1 MTEGTRGVCGLSR
14 TPPFGLTELDHLA
27 LTGDYARA
35 LALADAQA
43 QASDAYASDDSDND
57 SLGIDD
63 PDLLDIPPPMTYE
76 AWSVDE
82 MECGAE

>member
-1 MTEGTRGVCGLSR
+1 MYVIM
-14 TPPFGLTELDHLA
+14 
-27 LTGDYARA
+27 
-35 LALADAQA
+35 QA
-43 QASDAYASDDSDND
+43 QSAVSLAEHRDVSPLCVSMSSLLFTLASDACASDSDSDND

-63 PDLLDIPPPMTYE
+63 PDLDLLDIPPPMTNE

>member
-1 MTEGTRGVCGLSR
+1 MLCPRVAVTR
-14 TPPFGLTELDHLA
+14 TPLRVVCVLSSTCLD
-27 LTGDYARA
+27 
-35 LALADAQA
+35 
-43 QASDAYASDDSDND
+43 SSDDSGND

-82 MECGAE
+82 MECDAA